1 MSDGIEVSRDGS
13 VSRITINRPHRRN
26 ALDITSMIGLGE
38 LIETEV
44 QRPETRVL
52 VLTGAAGAFC
62 SGADLASIDPDPG
75 APPLSPEVG
84 IRAAN
89 RIVKA
94 LLLAPVPVI
103 ARVSGPAAGVGVPIA
118 LAADVAIASDDAYFL
133 LAFTKV
139 GLMPDGGASLLVT
152 AAVGRARA
160 LSMALLASQVS
171 AEDAVG
177 YGLIHQA
184 VPAEALDDTVA
195 AVTDLF
201 VAGPRRAFAETKAA
215 VNAAAL
221 DLLDR
226 AMDREVDRR
235 AGC

>member
-1 MSDGIEVSRDGS
+1 M
-13 VSRITINRPHRRN
+13 
-26 ALDITSMIGLGE
+26 
-38 LIETEV
+38 
-44 QRPETRVL
+44 
-52 VLTGAAGAFC
+52 
-62 SGADLASIDPDPG
+62 
-75 APPLSPEVG
+75 
-84 IRAAN
+84 
-89 RIVKA
+89 
-94 LLLAPVPVI
+94 
-103 ARVSGPAAGVGVPIA
+103 GVPIA

-160 LSMALLASQVS
+160 LSMALLASRVS

-215 VNAAAL
+215 VDAAAL

-226 AMDREVDRR
+226 AMDREVDRQSR
-235 AGC
+235 LLKSGDFIEGATAMLQRRPARFTDR